1 MELNHR
7 TIADLVW
14 LALAGMTLVGALVGE
29 SAATGHAITFVVA
42 FVIAAKG
49 RLVVDHFME
58 LRSANSRLHRLMA
71 GYFHVIPL
79 LVVLTDFFGDGI
91 ARLTSL

>member
-1 MELNHR
+1 MSHR
-7 TIADLVW
+7 TVVDLVW
-14 LALAGMTLVGALVGE
+14 LALAGMALVGALIGE

-42 FVIAAKG
+42 FVVAAKG

-58 LRSANSRLHRLMA
+58 LRGANTRLHRLMS
-71 GYFHVIPL
+71 GYFHVMPL
-79 LVVLTDFFGDGI
+79 LVVLTDFFGGTI

>member
-1 MELNHR
+1 MTRR
-7 TIADLVW
+7 TIVDLVW
-14 LALAGMTLVGALVGE
+14 LALAGMTLTGALVGD

-58 LRSANSRLHRLMA
+58 LRGANSRLHRLMA
-71 GYFHVIPL
+71 GYFHVIAL
-79 LVVLTDFFGDGI
+79 LVVLTDFFGDRI